1 MGVVFLLVLN
11 NYILKIYSYY
21 IMGCLLSCL
30 NKKEDES
37 RTTLLTTQ
45 PHCFVCNKVF
55 SNMTSYNKH
64 IVNCNRLYK
73 NKN

>member
-1 MGVVFLLVLN
+1 
-11 NYILKIYSYY
+11 
-21 IMGCLLSCL
+21 MGCLLSCL

-55 SNMTSYNKH
+55 Q
-64 IVNCNRLYK
+64 I
-73 NKN
+73 